1 MEPNFG
7 WLPRERGIEEESRR
21 SSGAGPAAS
30 HHSPLDIQAFLLH
43 TVPCTIQTLRF
54 PFSPK
59 KQSGGWGGW
68 AVRKREKKNKAMDLR
83 RCVPCSLGEKDGRV
97 SGRWG
102 ATLVGRVSQ
111 Y

>member
-21 SSGAGPAAS
+21 STGAGPAAS

-59 KQSGGWGGW
+59 RQSGGGGRGGCEET
-68 AVRKREKKNKAMDLR
+68 RKEKQSYGPEEMCALFFREEGWQGKWK
-83 RCVPCSLGEKDGRV
+83 
-97 SGRWG
+97 
-102 ATLVGRVSQ
+102 VGSDACW
-111 Y
+111 